1 MELGILSLG
10 DHLPDPRT
18 GQRVSQAA
26 RHQSIVETGVRAE
39 ELGFSMIAIGEHH
52 FNDYI
57 VASPSVVLAAIASRT
72 SRIRLA
78 PAVTLLPMAD
88 PVRVAEDFATLDLI
102 SGGRMEL
109 MVGRGISPEHYRA
122 FGLDPAEDRDNLDE
136 KLALLT
142 DLWSDDK
149 QPITWSGR
157 FRSPLDGVTVQP
169 RPFQAAPRIWMGSGL
184 SEDSVRRV
192 AERGRPLFLPSI
204 LRRPESYAELVVLYR
219 EIMEANGNG
228 DRAFVGCCSHVHVE
242 ETSQAAKDNWRP
254 HLVQY
259 AEWVNGLRGVD
270 VKVDFDRV
278 IDGPAICGSP
288 AEVSERLQTIDEL
301 LKPDVH
307 LSLFDLGGLPHEQ
320 VMQTMELFSTDVM
333 PKLRS

>member
-18 GQRVSQAA
+18 GRRVSQAD
-26 RHQSIVETGVRAE
+26 RHRSIVEMGVRAE
-39 ELGFSMIAIGEHH
+39 ELGFSMVAIGEHH

-57 VASPSVVLAAIASRT
+57 VASPSVMLAAIAART
-72 SRIRLA
+72 SRIRLS

-88 PVRVAEDFATLDLI
+88 PVRVAEDYATLDLI

-109 MVGRGISPEHYRA
+109 MVGRGISPKDYLS
-122 FGLDPAEDRDNLDE
+122 FGLDPAEDRANLDE
-136 KLALLT
+136 KLALL
-142 DLWSDDK
+142 DALWSPDAR
-149 QPITWSGR
+149 PVTWSGR
-157 FRSPLDGVTVQP
+157 FRAPLDGVTVQP
-169 RPFQAAPRIWMGSGL
+169 RPLQARPRIWMGSGL
-184 SEDSVRRV
+184 SEDSVKRV

-204 LRRPESYAELVVLYR
+204 LRRPESYAELVRLYR
-219 EIMEANGNG
+219 EAMEANGHG
-228 DRAFVGCCSHVHVE
+228 DQAFVGCCSHVHVG
-242 ETSQAAKDNWRP
+242 ETSQAAREEWRP

-259 AEWVNGLRGVD
+259 AEWVNGIRGVD

-301 LKPDVH
+301 LRPDVH
-307 LSLFDLGGLPHEQ
+307 LSLFDLGGLPHEK
-320 VMQTMELFSTDVM
+320 VMRTMELFSTDVM
-333 PKLRS
+333 PKLRA